1 MSPSPEEIRRQI
13 QSLAFGQGFCACG
26 IAPAEPLP
34 EDARAIAR
42 WVEQGRNASLEYMAR
57 HADKRE
63 DIRRMVPGAR
73 SIICLAH
80 SYLTDTSETVSR
92 QTGVAKYALG
102 EDYHTVLKDKMH
114 RLCTELKKTAG
125 EFSYRVF
132 TDSAPVAERRLAQRA
147 GLGWIGK
154 STQLILP
161 KVGSYVFLSEIVTD
175 LALPPDEP
183 FPGSRCGACRRCQ
196 MACPTGAIDGQGTID
211 ARKCLSYA
219 TIESRDDLPEDLAE
233 KLGGRVFGCD
243 ACLDACPWNRHAE
256 RTGDPRLQP
265 LSALA
270 SLQKSQW
277 LTLDE
282 ATFRQV
288 FTASPL
294 RRAGWEKIRKTAEK
308 ALKK

>member
-1 MSPSPEEIRRQI
+1 MSPSPEELCRQI

-154 STQLILP
+154 SSQLILP
-161 KVGSYVFLSEIVTD
+161 
-175 LALPPDEP
+175 
-183 FPGSRCGACRRCQ
+183 
-196 MACPTGAIDGQGTID
+196 
-211 ARKCLSYA
+211 
-219 TIESRDDLPEDLAE
+219 
-233 KLGGRVFGCD
+233 
-243 ACLDACPWNRHAE
+243 
-256 RTGDPRLQP
+256 
-265 LSALA
+265 
-270 SLQKSQW
+270 
-277 LTLDE
+277 
-282 ATFRQV
+282 
-288 FTASPL
+288 
-294 RRAGWEKIRKTAEK
+294 
-308 ALKK
+308 

>member
-1 MSPSPEEIRRQI
+1 MSPSPEELRRQI

-73 SIICLAH
+73 SIICLVH

-102 EDYHTVLKDKMH
+102 EDYPHGAQGQDAPPVHGTEKNRRRVFLPGVH
-114 RLCTELKKTAG
+114 RFGSGGRTPSGPTRRTGLDREKYPAHPAEGGLVRVPVGDRYRPSASARRSVPRFALRSLPTLSDG
-125 EFSYRVF
+125 LPYRSYR
-132 TDSAPVAERRLAQRA
+132 R
-147 GLGWIGK
+147 
-154 STQLILP
+154 
-161 KVGSYVFLSEIVTD
+161 
-175 LALPPDEP
+175 
-183 FPGSRCGACRRCQ
+183 
-196 MACPTGAIDGQGTID
+196 QGTID

-256 RTGDPRLQP
+256 RTEEPRLQP

-294 RRAGWEKIRKTAEK
+294 RRAGWEKIRRTAEK